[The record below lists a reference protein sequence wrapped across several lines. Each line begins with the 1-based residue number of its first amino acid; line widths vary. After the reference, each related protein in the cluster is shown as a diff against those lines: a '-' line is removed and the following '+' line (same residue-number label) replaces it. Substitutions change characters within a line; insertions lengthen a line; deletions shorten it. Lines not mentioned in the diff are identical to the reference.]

1 MAIHR
6 RPSGLCRVTRA
17 PAAAA
22 SDGARAAGVIAAV
35 AAVVA
40 IAIGTAGGQRPAEA
54 ASATVRAGVEAS
66 MARLWLP
73 IGLAGGGFGP
83 RPVALAPTASAT
95 PPPSATPIRASTEA
109 PTATAAPPT
118 ATPRA
123 GYSEPLTD
131 RPPLDDLRDGYA
143 AARWY
148 ETLVEVLRRRYPT
161 GHHIVTALDDSRG
174 KAAVWTTG
182 RTGTFD
188 DLVRSLELVVHE
200 MDHQLGF
207 QEGFIPSIG
216 RRYHYT
222 VRADLAVT
230 VDVVP
235 TFARS
240 EIAPFITGP
249 LENIYKQTYLTGASG
264 QQGFFNLLDEFNAY
278 THSLF
283 TGYGLHDLYPPN
295 QRVSHR
301 DGLVTFMLYLELYL
315 RQARTKHP
323 ADYAAVRADP
333 AVKALVKLL
342 WDRANFIL
350 DTTAPISG
358 LALDAGAVEAEMRKP
373 ELWGEVEGYLGP

>member
-1 MAIHR
+1 MASHDGQRSR
-6 RPSGLCRVTRA
+6 RCDRTTAVAATVALAAMAAAGAGAGGRDVRAA
-17 PAAAA
+17 PAA
-22 SDGARAAGVIAAV
+22 SRAV
-35 AAVVA
+35 A
-40 IAIGTAGGQRPAEA
+40 GQ
-54 ASATVRAGVEAS
+54 AT
-66 MARLWLP
+66 ARLWLP
-73 IGLAGGGFGP
+73 IALRSGGFGP
-83 RPVALAPTASAT
+83 APVALTPAPT
-95 PPPSATPIRASTEA
+95 PPA
-109 PTATAAPPT
+109 TATANLTATATDAPIATPTIDATPT
-118 ATPRA
+118 ATPRS
-123 GYSEPLTD
+123 GYAEPLTD
-131 RPPLDDLRDGYA
+131 RPPLDDLRAGYT

-148 ETLVEVLRRRYPT
+148 ETLVEILRRRYPT

-182 RTGTFD
+182 QTGTFD
-188 DLVRSLELVVHE
+188 ALVRSLELVVHE

-207 QEGFIPSIG
+207 QEGFVPSIG
-216 RRYHYT
+216 RRYYYA

-249 LENIYKQTYLTGASG
+249 LENMYKSTYLTGQSG

-323 ADYAAVRADP
+323 ADYAALRADP
-333 AVKALVKLL
+333 AVKDLVRLL

-350 DTTAPISG
+350 DTTEPIPG
-358 LALDAGAVEAEMRKP
+358 LALNAGAIEVEMRRA
-373 ELWGEVEGYLGP
+373 ELWSEVERYLGP